1 MVAPVQIKQQISEA
15 LEKLPS
21 ESLSEVL
28 QFVEYLQFKA
38 REPKPKRIVKLRGIW
53 ADLPLDKIEEDLRR
67 LRRESAEHL
76 EQEVLSG
83 DLPR

>member
-38 REPKPKRIVKLRGIW
+38 REPNPKRIVRLRGIW
-53 ADLPLDKIEEDLRR
+53 ADLPLDKIRR
-67 LRRESAEHL
+67 RSSPFAARKH
-76 EQEVLSG
+76 
-83 DLPR
+83 